1 MSNEGSLSITRSYP
15 PYALLLP
22 LNLSR
27 YEFSR
32 SFSCFPP
39 QKKLEPA
46 CTDAVAKHNH
56 VLDLESMQATE
67 EKLLSI
73 CMQLQV
79 PSS

>member
-27 YEFSR
+27 YEFSW
-32 SFSCFPP
+32 SFSRFPF
-39 QKKLEPA
+39 QKKEPVR
-46 CTDAVAKHNH
+46 TDAVAKHNH
-56 VLDLESMQATE
+56 VLDLESMQSVE
-67 EKLLSI
+67 EKLLLI